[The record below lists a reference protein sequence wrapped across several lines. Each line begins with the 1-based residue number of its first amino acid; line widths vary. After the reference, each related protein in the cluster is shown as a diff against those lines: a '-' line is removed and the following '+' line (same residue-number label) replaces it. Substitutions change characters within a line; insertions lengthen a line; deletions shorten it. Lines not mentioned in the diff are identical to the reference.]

1 MFQFKLASLTYK
13 VLHTGIPSYLSEHLH
28 PYVVSS
34 RALRSFSSTNLY
46 VPHTN
51 HFGHVR
57 FILQLQQSVIFSL
70 LLFDRLKP

>member
-51 HFGHVR
+51 LHFGSRSFYIAAPAVCN
-57 FILQLQQSVIFSL
+57 FLPSAL
-70 LLFDRLKP
+70 